1 MNPIASGVDKIK
13 GFVHDLVK
21 GRDYSSRRNP
31 IEILKR
37 LQRESFSDLMKL
49 RERQD
54 KVERLLSF
62 YKTSKENPF
71 EGSNTLLRGEVDFL
85 AAVLLMSKVGDEHW
99 DGVDQAGIRTMIDSR
114 FRFATTVGGKDT
126 FGVEFMAN
134 QKRIENSNGDVYGT
148 PLTLSKLFY
157 KGSAGDW
164 FSAIAIPFG
173 AQFRDLNVTSA
184 SSLQEFPHYSRSVL
198 FELYKPCILDEEE
211 KGLTDLSFGPPMLH
225 QHNGGAIGVTV
236 RRSNIIASLAQ
247 SFRGM
252 GNEHCFSTFGQV
264 VCQIPIRLK
273 LSFLGLCRGPKLASR
288 NFHLGALALPVGL
301 SRYLEDVDTVNEEAF
316 MPSGTNAPESGSV
329 ALMLESELDEYQRL
343 GGWIEMKQTNPK
355 ILQWAVNL
363 TDTSEDVF
371 GPRNWDHFQVESY
384 VKLNLGKRCSLK
396 PGIAYV
402 VDGNSRTLALAL
414 RSNCSL

>member
-71 EGSNTLLRGEVDFL
+71 EGSNTLLKGEVDFL
-85 AAVLLMSKVGDEHW
+85 AAVLLMSMVDDEHW
-99 DGVDQAGIRTMIDSR
+99 DGVGQAGIRSMVDSR

-184 SSLQEFPHYSRSVL
+184 SSLQV
-198 FELYKPCILDEEE
+198 E

-264 VCQIPIRLK
+264 VCQLPIRLK
-273 LSFLGLCRGPKLASR
+273 LSFLGLCRRPKLASR
-288 NFHLGALALPVGL
+288 NFRLGALALPVGL

-316 MPSGTNAPESGSV
+316 MPSDTNAPESGSV

-363 TDTSEDVF
+363 SDTSEDVF
-371 GPRNWDHFQVESY
+371 GWGVSVGGVVEGPRNWDHFQVESY

-414 RSNCSL
+414 RSNCSF

>member
-85 AAVLLMSKVGDEHW
+85 AAVLLMSKVDDEHW
-99 DGVDQAGIRTMIDSR
+99 DGVDQAGIRTMVDSR

-184 SSLQEFPHYSRSVL
+184 SSLQE
-198 FELYKPCILDEEE
+198 E

-264 VCQIPIRLK
+264 VCQLPIRLK

-288 NFHLGALALPVGL
+288 NFCLGALALPVGL

-316 MPSGTNAPESGSV
+316 MPSDTNAPESGSV

-363 TDTSEDVF
+363 SDTSEDVF
-371 GPRNWDHFQVESY
+371 GWGVSVGGVVEGPRNWDHFQVESY

-414 RSNCSL
+414 RSNCSF

>member
-21 GRDYSSRRNP
+21 GRDYSSRHNP
-31 IEILKR
+31 IEIVKR

-71 EGSNTLLRGEVDFL
+71 EGSNTLLKGEVDFL
-85 AAVLLMSKVGDEHW
+85 AAVLLMSKVDDEHW
-99 DGVDQAGIRTMIDSR
+99 DGVGQAGIRTMVDSR

-184 SSLQEFPHYSRSVL
+184 SSLQV
-198 FELYKPCILDEEE
+198 E

-264 VCQIPIRLK
+264 VCQLPIRLK
-273 LSFLGLCRGPKLASR
+273 LSFLGLCRGPKFASR
-288 NFHLGALALPVGL
+288 NFRLGALALPVGL

-316 MPSGTNAPESGSV
+316 MPSDTNAPESGSV

-363 TDTSEDVF
+363 SDTSEDVF
-371 GPRNWDHFQVESY
+371 GWGVSVGGVVEGPRNWDHFQVESY

-414 RSNCSL
+414 RSNCSF

>member
-31 IEILKR
+31 
-37 LQRESFSDLMKL
+37 
-49 RERQD
+49 RQD

-85 AAVLLMSKVGDEHW
+85 AAVLLMSKVDDEHW
-99 DGVDQAGIRTMIDSR
+99 DGVGQAGIRTMVDSR

-134 QKRIENSNGDVYGT
+134 QKRIENSSGDVYGT

-184 SSLQEFPHYSRSVL
+184 SSLQE
-198 FELYKPCILDEEE
+198 E

-247 SFRGM
+247 SFRGI

-264 VCQIPIRLK
+264 VCQLPVRLK
-273 LSFLGLCRGPKLASR
+273 LSFLGLRRGPKMASR
-288 NFHLGALALPVGL
+288 NFRLGALALPVGL
-301 SRYLEDVDTVNEEAF
+301 SRYLEDVDTVNEAAF
-316 MPSGTNAPESGSV
+316 MPSDTNTPESGSV

-343 GGWIEMKQTNPK
+343 GGWIEMKQTNPE

-363 TDTSEDVF
+363 SDTSEDVF
-371 GPRNWDHFQVESY
+371 GWGVSVGGVVEGPRNWDLFQVESY

-414 RSNCSL
+414 RSNCSF

>member
-85 AAVLLMSKVGDEHW
+85 AALLLMSKVDDEHW
-99 DGVDQAGIRTMIDSR
+99 DGVDQAGIRTMVDSR

-184 SSLQEFPHYSRSVL
+184 SSLQE
-198 FELYKPCILDEEE
+198 E
-211 KGLTDLSFGPPMLH
+211 KGLTDLSFRPPMLH

-264 VCQIPIRLK
+264 VCQLPIRLK

-288 NFHLGALALPVGL
+288 NFRLGALALPVGL

-316 MPSGTNAPESGSV
+316 MPSDTNAPESGSV
-329 ALMLESELDEYQRL
+329 AIMLESELDEYQRL

-363 TDTSEDVF
+363 SDTSEDVF
-371 GPRNWDHFQVESY
+371 GWGVSVGGVVEGPRNWDHFQVESY

-414 RSNCSL
+414 RSNCSF

>member
-1 MNPIASGVDKIK
+1 
-13 GFVHDLVK
+13 
-21 GRDYSSRRNP
+21 
-31 IEILKR
+31 
-37 LQRESFSDLMKL
+37 MKL

-71 EGSNTLLRGEVDFL
+71 EGSNTLLRGEVDIL
-85 AAVLLMSKVGDEHW
+85 AAVLLMSKVDDEHW
-99 DGVDQAGIRTMIDSR
+99 DGVGQAGIRTMVDSR

-184 SSLQEFPHYSRSVL
+184 SSLQE
-198 FELYKPCILDEEE
+198 E

-236 RRSNIIASLAQ
+236 KRSNIIASLAQ

-264 VCQIPIRLK
+264 VCHLPIRLK
-273 LSFLGLCRGPKLASR
+273 LSFLGLRRGPKLASR
-288 NFHLGALALPVGL
+288 NFRLGALALPVGL
-301 SRYLEDVDTVNEEAF
+301 SRYLEDVDTVNEAAF
-316 MPSGTNAPESGSV
+316 MPSDTNIPESGSI

-343 GGWIEMKQTNPK
+343 GGWIEMKQTNSK

-363 TDTSEDVF
+363 SDTSEDVLAWGVSVGGVVE

-414 RSNCSL
+414 RSNCSF

>member
-1 MNPIASGVDKIK
+1 MNPMASGVDKIK

-31 IEILKR
+31 
-37 LQRESFSDLMKL
+37 RESFSDLMKL

-184 SSLQEFPHYSRSVL
+184 SSLQE
-198 FELYKPCILDEEE
+198 E

-264 VCQIPIRLK
+264 VCQLPIRLK

-316 MPSGTNAPESGSV
+316 MPSDTNAPESGSV

-371 GPRNWDHFQVESY
+371 GWGVS
-384 VKLNLGKRCSLK
+384 VGGGC
-396 PGIAYV
+396 
-402 VDGNSRTLALAL
+402 
-414 RSNCSL
+414 

>member
-184 SSLQEFPHYSRSVL
+184 SSLQE
-198 FELYKPCILDEEE
+198 E

-264 VCQIPIRLK
+264 VCQLPIRLK

-301 SRYLEDVDTVNEEAF
+301 SRYLKDVDTVNEEAF
-316 MPSGTNAPESGSV
+316 MPSDTNAPESGSV

-371 GPRNWDHFQVESY
+371 GWGVSVGGVVEGPRNWDHFQVESY

-414 RSNCSL
+414 RSNCSF

>member
-1 MNPIASGVDKIK
+1 
-13 GFVHDLVK
+13 
-21 GRDYSSRRNP
+21 
-31 IEILKR
+31 
-37 LQRESFSDLMKL
+37 MKL

-85 AAVLLMSKVGDEHW
+85 AAVLLMSKVDDEHW
-99 DGVDQAGIRTMIDSR
+99 DGVGQAGIRTMVDSR

-134 QKRIENSNGDVYGT
+134 QKRSENSNGDVYGT

-184 SSLQEFPHYSRSVL
+184 SSLQ
-198 FELYKPCILDEEE
+198 EE

-264 VCQIPIRLK
+264 VCQLPIRLK
-273 LSFLGLCRGPKLASR
+273 LSFLGLRRGPKLASR
-288 NFHLGALALPVGL
+288 NFRLGALALPVGL

-316 MPSGTNAPESGSV
+316 MPSDTNAPESGSV

-363 TDTSEDVF
+363 SDTSEDVF
-371 GPRNWDHFQVESY
+371 GWGVSVGGFVEGPRNWDHFQVESY

-414 RSNCSL
+414 RSNCSF